1 MIFIINHLKENI
13 FVKEVV
19 NRILYFYSKTRY
31 FKFDYKKT
39 MADRAFISSC
49 KFLRTRG
56 PSKIIF
62 SRILRVKTVN

>member
-1 MIFIINHLKENI
+1 
-13 FVKEVV
+13 
-19 NRILYFYSKTRY
+19 
-31 FKFDYKKT
+31 